1 MLMFRAVLLIISI
14 KGLKRDGFNLFLQS
28 FQIFGLVKIKFF
40 CGAVSEDSWNWSI
53 IEVQLFFILIE

>member
-40 CGAVSEDSWNWSI
+40 CGAVSEDS
-53 IEVQLFFILIE
+53 